1 MLDKLGFLLTPLR
14 NLSGFTDRS
23 MKLYERLLLKR
34 SLDFEKELKV
44 IDLLYHKPEKV
55 LFRKEN
61 PDLRTAQDGDLITV
75 KVVVDDYKIPYK
87 NYQPHKIL
95 CHNQTGFITIV
106 YFKMLDYMKPMF
118 KEGNEIIISGKVEK
132 FNNELQMTHPD
143 YVNNQN
149 IPNYEQIYPL
159 TAGLINKNLRQN
171 IQKILQK
178 IPDLPE
184 WLPNDLLFENG
195 WKSWKESI
203 LSMHNAKN
211 DNELLDNSPYIERL
225 AFDELLANQISF
237 NLVKEK
243 IKSENQKDIFTNK
256 NNSLKK
262 HFLELLQF
270 ELTNDQKNVIQDIEN
285 DLYSQKRMLR
295 LVQGDVGSGK
305 TVVAFLSMLPFLEN
319 HKQIAFMVP
328 TSILATQHFE
338 WLKNICSKSNDIEI
352 IDYNELASNKKNLEN
367 SLLDFDKNE
376 KNIKIKIALL
386 TGKIKGKKREKILN
400 DLKNGDIDILIGTHA
415 IFQENVEF
423 KNLEYV
429 VIDEQHKFGVA
440 QRLNLIEKG
449 KNTDTLIMTATPIPR
464 TLALTIYGDMDISTI
479 KEKPKNRKE
488 IITTSLQK
496 ERFNDL
502 IARIK
507 EKIKENEKIYWI
519 CPLIDESENLPAT
532 PVFQRYEE
540 FKKFFKE
547 EELGL
552 LHGKMTEE
560 EKDKIMADFS
570 DKNGLTKILV
580 STTVVEVGV
589 DVPDATIIIIESPER
604 FGLSQI
610 HQLRGRVGRGDK
622 QSYCILFYEKLTN
635 SLRKRMEILKNSSD
649 GFYIAEEDLKLR
661 GSGEML
667 GVKQSGYQEYLIA
680 NLSTH
685 YTLLLQASKIAK
697 QIVKDKNLLN
707 SESIKILLKMFSYD
721 ETFNRDI
728 FN

>member
-1 MLDKLGFLLTPLR
+1 MLDKLGFLLTPLKK
-14 NLSGFTDRS
+14 LSGFTDRS
-23 MKLYERLLLKR
+23 IKLYERLLLKR

-61 PDLRTAQDGDLITV
+61 PDLRTVQDGDLITV

-95 CHNQTGFITIV
+95 CHNQTGFITVV

-118 KEGNEIIISGKVEK
+118 KEGNEIVISGKVEK

-203 LSMHNAKN
+203 LNMHNAKN

-262 HFLELLQF
+262 YFLELLPF
-270 ELTNDQKNVIQDIEN
+270 ELTNDQKKVIKEIED

-338 WLKNICSKSNDIEI
+338 WLKNICAKSNNIKI
-352 IDYNELASNKKNLEN
+352 IDYNELVSSKKNLEN

-400 DLKNGDIDILIGTHA
+400 ALKNGEIDILIGTHA
-415 IFQENVEF
+415 IFQEKVEF

-507 EKIKENEKIYWI
+507 EKIKENEKVYWV

-547 EELGL
+547 EELAL

-570 DKNGLTKILV
+570 NKNGLAKILV

-661 GSGEML
+661 GAGEML

-680 NLSTH
+680 NLSNH
-685 YTLLLQASKIAK
+685 YTLLLQASKLAK

-707 SESIKILLKMFSYD
+707 SESIKTLLQMFGYD

>member
-61 PDLRTAQDGDLITV
+61 PDLRVAQDGDLITV

-95 CHNQTGFITIV
+95 CRNQTGFITVV

-118 KEGNEIIISGKVEK
+118 KEGNEIVISGKVEK

-243 IKSENQKDIFTNK
+243 IKLENQKDIFVNK

-262 HFLELLQF
+262 YFLELLPF
-270 ELTNDQKNVIQDIEN
+270 ELTNDQKKVIKEIED

-338 WLKNICSKSNDIEI
+338 WLKNICTKSNNIEI
-352 IDYNELASNKKNLEN
+352 IDYNELASSKKNLEN

-400 DLKNGDIDILIGTHA
+400 ALKNGDIDILIGTHA
-415 IFQENVEF
+415 IFQEKVEF

-570 DKNGLTKILV
+570 DKNGLAKILI

-604 FGLSQI
+604 FGLSQM

-680 NLSTH
+680 NLSSH
-685 YTLLLQASKIAK
+685 YTLLLQASKLAK
-697 QIVKDKNLLN
+697 QIVKDKSLLN
-707 SESIKILLKMFSYD
+707 SESIKTLLQMFSYD

>member
-1 MLDKLGFLLTPLR
+1 MLDKLGFLLTPLKK
-14 NLSGFTDRS
+14 LSGFTDRS

-61 PDLRTAQDGDLITV
+61 PDLRTVQDGDLITV

-118 KEGNEIIISGKVEK
+118 KEGNEIVISGKVEK

-243 IKSENQKDIFTNK
+243 IKLENQKDIFVNK

-262 HFLELLQF
+262 YFLELLPF
-270 ELTNDQKNVIQDIEN
+270 ELTNDQKKVIKEIED

-338 WLKNICSKSNDIEI
+338 WLKNICTKSNNIEI
-352 IDYNELASNKKNLEN
+352 IDYNELASSKKNLEN

-400 DLKNGDIDILIGTHA
+400 ALKNGDIDILIGTHA
-415 IFQENVEF
+415 IFQEKVEF

-680 NLSTH
+680 NLSSH

-707 SESIKILLKMFSYD
+707 SESIKTLLQMFSYD

>member
-1 MLDKLGFLLTPLR
+1 MLDKLGFLLTPLKK
-14 NLSGFTDRS
+14 LSGFTDRS

-61 PDLRTAQDGDLITV
+61 PDLRTVQDGDLITV

-95 CHNQTGFITIV
+95 CHNQTGFITVV

-118 KEGNEIIISGKVEK
+118 KEGNEIVISGKVEK

-243 IKSENQKDIFTNK
+243 IKLENQKDIFVNK

-262 HFLELLQF
+262 YFLELLPF
-270 ELTNDQKNVIQDIEN
+270 ELTNDQKKVIKEIED

-338 WLKNICSKSNDIEI
+338 WLKNICTKSNNIEI
-352 IDYNELASNKKNLEN
+352 IDYNELASSKKNLEN

-400 DLKNGDIDILIGTHA
+400 ALKNGDIDILIGTHA
-415 IFQENVEF
+415 IFQEKVEF

-540 FKKFFKE
+540 FKKFFNE

-560 EKDKIMADFS
+560 EKDEIMADFS
-570 DKNGLTKILV
+570 DKNGLTKILI

-635 SLRKRMEILKNSSD
+635 SLKKRMEILKNSSD

-707 SESIKILLKMFSYD
+707 NESIKTLLQMFSYD

>member
-1 MLDKLGFLLTPLR
+1 MLDKLGFLLTPLKK
-14 NLSGFTDRS
+14 LSGFTDRS

-61 PDLRTAQDGDLITV
+61 PDLRMVQDSDLITV

-95 CHNQTGFITIV
+95 CHNQTGFITVV

-118 KEGNEIIISGKVEK
+118 KEGNEIVISGKVEK

-243 IKSENQKDIFTNK
+243 IKLENQKDIFVNK

-262 HFLELLQF
+262 YFLELLPF
-270 ELTNDQKNVIQDIEN
+270 ELTNDQKKVIKEIED

-338 WLKNICSKSNDIEI
+338 WLKNICAKSNNIEI
-352 IDYNELASNKKNLEN
+352 IDYNELASSKKNLEN

-400 DLKNGDIDILIGTHA
+400 ALKNGDIDILIGTHA
-415 IFQENVEF
+415 IFQEKVEF

-540 FKKFFKE
+540 FKKFFNE

-570 DKNGLTKILV
+570 DKNGLAKILV

-635 SLRKRMEILKNSSD
+635 SLKKRMEILKNSSD

-680 NLSTH
+680 NLSSH

>member
-1 MLDKLGFLLTPLR
+1 MLDKLGFLLTPLKK
-14 NLSGFTDRS
+14 LSGFTDRS

-61 PDLRTAQDGDLITV
+61 PDLRTVQDGDLITV

-95 CHNQTGFITIV
+95 CHNQTGFITVV

-118 KEGNEIIISGKVEK
+118 KEGNEIVISGKVEK

-243 IKSENQKDIFTNK
+243 IKLENQKDIFVNK
-256 NNSLKK
+256 NNFLKK
-262 HFLELLQF
+262 YFLELLPF
-270 ELTNDQKNVIQDIEN
+270 ELTNDQKKVIKEIED

-338 WLKNICSKSNDIEI
+338 WLKNICSKSNNIEI
-352 IDYNELASNKKNLEN
+352 IDYNELASSKKNLEN

-400 DLKNGDIDILIGTHA
+400 ALKNGEIDILIGTHA

-519 CPLIDESENLPAT
+519 CPLIDESDNLPAT

-547 EELGL
+547 KELGL

-570 DKNGLTKILV
+570 DKNGLAKILV

-635 SLRKRMEILKNSSD
+635 SLKKRMEILKNSSD

-685 YTLLLQASKIAK
+685 YTLLLQASKLAK

-707 SESIKILLKMFSYD
+707 SESIKTLLQMFSYD

>member
-1 MLDKLGFLLTPLR
+1 MLDKLGFLLTPLKK
-14 NLSGFTDRS
+14 LSGFTDRS

-61 PDLRTAQDGDLITV
+61 PDLRTVQDSDLITV

-95 CHNQTGFITIV
+95 CHNQTGFITVV

-118 KEGNEIIISGKVEK
+118 KEGNEIVISGKVEK

-243 IKSENQKDIFTNK
+243 IKLENQKDIFVNK

-262 HFLELLQF
+262 YFLELLPF
-270 ELTNDQKNVIQDIEN
+270 ELTNDQKKVIKEIED

-338 WLKNICSKSNDIEI
+338 WLKNICTKSNNIEI
-352 IDYNELASNKKNLEN
+352 IDYNELASSKKNLEN
-367 SLLDFDKNE
+367 SLLDFGKNE

-400 DLKNGDIDILIGTHA
+400 ALKNGDIDILIGTHA
-415 IFQENVEF
+415 IFQEKVEF

-540 FKKFFKE
+540 FKKFFEE

-680 NLSTH
+680 NLSSH

-707 SESIKILLKMFSYD
+707 SESIKTLLQMFSYD

>member
-1 MLDKLGFLLTPLR
+1 MIDKLEFLLTPLR
-14 NLSGFTDRS
+14 NLSGFTDKS

-61 PDLRTAQDGDLITV
+61 PDLRTVQDGDLITV

-95 CHNQTGFITIV
+95 CHNQTGFITVV

-118 KEGNEIIISGKVEK
+118 KEGNEIVISGKVEK

-178 IPDLPE
+178 IPVLPE

-262 HFLELLQF
+262 YFLELLPF
-270 ELTNDQKNVIQDIEN
+270 ELTNDQKKVIKEIED

-338 WLKNICSKSNDIEI
+338 WLKNICAKSNNIEI
-352 IDYNELASNKKNLEN
+352 IDYNELVSSKKNLEN

-400 DLKNGDIDILIGTHA
+400 ALKNGDIDILIGTHA
-415 IFQENVEF
+415 IFQEKVEF

-570 DKNGLTKILV
+570 DKNGLAKILV

-685 YTLLLQASKIAK
+685 YTLLLQASKLAK

-707 SESIKILLKMFSYD
+707 SESIKTLLQMFSYD

>member
-34 SLDFEKELKV
+34 SLDFERELKV

-61 PDLRTAQDGDLITV
+61 PDLRTVQDGDLITV

-95 CHNQTGFITIV
+95 CHNQTGFITVV

-159 TAGLINKNLRQN
+159 TAGLINKSLRQN

-243 IKSENQKDIFTNK
+243 IKLENQKDIFVNK

-262 HFLELLQF
+262 YFLELLSF
-270 ELTNDQKNVIQDIEN
+270 ELTNDQKKVIKEIED

-338 WLKNICSKSNDIEI
+338 WLKNICAKSNNIEI
-352 IDYNELASNKKNLEN
+352 IDYNELASSKKNLEN

-400 DLKNGDIDILIGTHA
+400 ALKNGDIDILIGTHA
-415 IFQENVEF
+415 IFQEKVEF

-570 DKNGLTKILV
+570 DKNGLAKILV

-680 NLSTH
+680 NLSSH
-685 YTLLLQASKIAK
+685 YTLLLQASKLAK

-707 SESIKILLKMFSYD
+707 SESIKTLLQMFSYD

>member
-14 NLSGFTDRS
+14 NLSGFTDRTI
-23 MKLYERLLLKR
+23 KIYERLLLKR

-61 PDLRTAQDGDLITV
+61 PDLRTVQDGDLITV

-118 KEGNEIIISGKVEK
+118 KEGNEIVISGKVEK

-243 IKSENQKDIFTNK
+243 IKLENQKDIFVNK

-262 HFLELLQF
+262 YFLELLPF
-270 ELTNDQKNVIQDIEN
+270 ELTNDQKKVIKEIED

-338 WLKNICSKSNDIEI
+338 WLKNICTKSNNIEI
-352 IDYNELASNKKNLEN
+352 IDYNELASSKKNLEN

-400 DLKNGDIDILIGTHA
+400 ALKNGDIDILIGTHA
-415 IFQENVEF
+415 IFQEKVEF

-560 EKDKIMADFS
+560 GKDKIMADFS

-680 NLSTH
+680 NLSSH

-707 SESIKILLKMFSYD
+707 SESIKTLLQMFSYD

>member
-1 MLDKLGFLLTPLR
+1 MLDKLGFLLTPLKK
-14 NLSGFTDRS
+14 LSGFTDRS

-61 PDLRTAQDGDLITV
+61 PDLRTVQDGDLITV

-95 CHNQTGFITIV
+95 CHNQTGFITVV

-118 KEGNEIIISGKVEK
+118 KEGNEIVISGKVEK

-243 IKSENQKDIFTNK
+243 IKLENQKDIFVNK

-262 HFLELLQF
+262 YFLELLPF
-270 ELTNDQKNVIQDIEN
+270 ELTNDQKKVIKEIEDN
-285 DLYSQKRMLR
+285 LYSQKRMLR

-338 WLKNICSKSNDIEI
+338 WLKNICTKSNNIEI
-352 IDYNELASNKKNLEN
+352 MNNNK
-367 SLLDFDKNE
+367 
-376 KNIKIKIALL
+376 
-386 TGKIKGKKREKILN
+386 
-400 DLKNGDIDILIGTHA
+400 
-415 IFQENVEF
+415 
-423 KNLEYV
+423 
-429 VIDEQHKFGVA
+429 
-440 QRLNLIEKG
+440 
-449 KNTDTLIMTATPIPR
+449 
-464 TLALTIYGDMDISTI
+464 
-479 KEKPKNRKE
+479 
-488 IITTSLQK
+488 
-496 ERFNDL
+496 
-502 IARIK
+502 
-507 EKIKENEKIYWI
+507 
-519 CPLIDESENLPAT
+519 
-532 PVFQRYEE
+532 
-540 FKKFFKE
+540 
-547 EELGL
+547 
-552 LHGKMTEE
+552 
-560 EKDKIMADFS
+560 
-570 DKNGLTKILV
+570 
-580 STTVVEVGV
+580 
-589 DVPDATIIIIESPER
+589 
-604 FGLSQI
+604 
-610 HQLRGRVGRGDK
+610 
-622 QSYCILFYEKLTN
+622 
-635 SLRKRMEILKNSSD
+635 
-649 GFYIAEEDLKLR
+649 
-661 GSGEML
+661 
-667 GVKQSGYQEYLIA
+667 
-680 NLSTH
+680 
-685 YTLLLQASKIAK
+685 
-697 QIVKDKNLLN
+697 
-707 SESIKILLKMFSYD
+707 
-721 ETFNRDI
+721 
-728 FN
+728 

>member
-61 PDLRTAQDGDLITV
+61 PDLRIVQDSDLITV

-95 CHNQTGFITIV
+95 CHNQTGFITVV

-118 KEGNEIIISGKVEK
+118 KEGNEIVISGKVEK

-243 IKSENQKDIFTNK
+243 IKLENQKDIFVNK

-262 HFLELLQF
+262 YFLELLPF
-270 ELTNDQKNVIQDIEN
+270 ELTNDQKKVIKEIED

-338 WLKNICSKSNDIEI
+338 WLKNICAKSNNIEI
-352 IDYNELASNKKNLEN
+352 IDYNELASSKKNLEN
-367 SLLDFDKNE
+367 SLLDFGKNE

-400 DLKNGDIDILIGTHA
+400 ALKNGDIDILIGTHA
-415 IFQENVEF
+415 IFQEKVEF

-635 SLRKRMEILKNSSD
+635 SLKKRMEILKNSSD

-680 NLSTH
+680 NLSSH

-707 SESIKILLKMFSYD
+707 SESIKTLLQMFSYD
-721 ETFNRDI
+721 ETFNKDI

>member
-14 NLSGFTDRS
+14 KLSSFTDRS

-61 PDLRTAQDGDLITV
+61 PDLRTVQDGDLITV

-95 CHNQTGFITIV
+95 CHNQTGFITVV

-243 IKSENQKDIFTNK
+243 IKLENQKDIFVNK

-262 HFLELLQF
+262 HFLELLPF
-270 ELTNDQKNVIQDIEN
+270 ELTNDQKKVIKEIED

-338 WLKNICSKSNDIEI
+338 WLKNICAKSNNIEI
-352 IDYNELASNKKNLEN
+352 IDYNELASSKKNLEN

-400 DLKNGDIDILIGTHA
+400 ALKNGDIDILIGTHA
-415 IFQENVEF
+415 IFQEKVEF

-502 IARIK
+502 IVRIK

-570 DKNGLTKILV
+570 DKNGLAKILV

-635 SLRKRMEILKNSSD
+635 SLKKRMEILKNSSD

-680 NLSTH
+680 NLSSH
-685 YTLLLQASKIAK
+685 YTLLLQASKLAK
-697 QIVKDKNLLN
+697 QIVKDKSLLN
-707 SESIKILLKMFSYD
+707 SEAIKILLQMFNYD

>member
-1 MLDKLGFLLTPLR
+1 MLDKLGFLLTPLKK
-14 NLSGFTDRS
+14 LSGFTDRS

-61 PDLRTAQDGDLITV
+61 PDLRTVQDGDLITV

-118 KEGNEIIISGKVEK
+118 KEGNEIVISGKVEK

-243 IKSENQKDIFTNK
+243 IKLENQKDIFVNK

-262 HFLELLQF
+262 YFLELLPF
-270 ELTNDQKNVIQDIEN
+270 ELTNDQKKVIKEIED

-338 WLKNICSKSNDIEI
+338 WLKNICTKSNNIEI
-352 IDYNELASNKKNLEN
+352 IDYNKLASSKKNLEN

-400 DLKNGDIDILIGTHA
+400 ALKNGEIDILIGTHA

-423 KNLEYV
+423 KNLEYI

-502 IARIK
+502 ITRIK

-570 DKNGLTKILV
+570 DKNGLAKILV

-680 NLSTH
+680 NLSSH

-707 SESIKILLKMFSYD
+707 SESIKTLLQMFSYD

>member
-1 MLDKLGFLLTPLR
+1 MLDKLGFLLTPLKK
-14 NLSGFTDRS
+14 LSGFTDRS

-61 PDLRTAQDGDLITV
+61 PDLRTVQDGDLITV

-95 CHNQTGFITIV
+95 CHNQTGFITVV

-118 KEGNEIIISGKVEK
+118 KEGNEIVISGKVEK

-243 IKSENQKDIFTNK
+243 IKLENQKDIFVNK

-262 HFLELLQF
+262 YFLELLPF
-270 ELTNDQKNVIQDIEN
+270 ELTNDQKKVIKEIEDN
-285 DLYSQKRMLR
+285 LYSQKRMLR

-338 WLKNICSKSNDIEI
+338 WLKNICTKSNNIEI
-352 IDYNELASNKKNLEN
+352 IDYNKLASSKKNLEN

-400 DLKNGDIDILIGTHA
+400 ALKNGEIDILIGTHA
-415 IFQENVEF
+415 IFQEKVEF

-502 IARIK
+502 ITRIK

-570 DKNGLTKILV
+570 DKNGLAKILV

-661 GSGEML
+661 GSSEML

-680 NLSTH
+680 NLSSH

>member
-1 MLDKLGFLLTPLR
+1 MLDKLEFLLTPLR

-61 PDLRTAQDGDLITV
+61 PDLRTVQDGDLITV

-95 CHNQTGFITIV
+95 CHNQTGFITVV

-118 KEGNEIIISGKVEK
+118 KEGNEIVISGKVEK

-159 TAGLINKNLRQN
+159 TAGLVNKNLRQN

-243 IKSENQKDIFTNK
+243 IKSENQKDIFVNK

-262 HFLELLQF
+262 HFLELLPF
-270 ELTNDQKNVIQDIEN
+270 ELTNDQKKVIREIED

-338 WLKNICSKSNDIEI
+338 WLKNICTKSNNIEI
-352 IDYNELASNKKNLEN
+352 IDYNELVSSKKNLEN

-400 DLKNGDIDILIGTHA
+400 ALKNGDIDILIGTHA

-604 FGLSQI
+604 FGLSQM

-685 YTLLLQASKIAK
+685 YTLLLQASKLAK

-707 SESIKILLKMFSYD
+707 SESIKTLLQMFSYD

>member
-23 MKLYERLLLKR
+23 MKIYERLLLKR
-34 SLDFEKELKV
+34 SLDFERELKV

-61 PDLRTAQDGDLITV
+61 PDLRTVQDGDLITV

-95 CHNQTGFITIV
+95 CHNQTGFITVV

-118 KEGNEIIISGKVEK
+118 KEGNEIVISGKVEK

-243 IKSENQKDIFTNK
+243 IKLENQKDIFANK

-262 HFLELLQF
+262 YFLELLPF
-270 ELTNDQKNVIQDIEN
+270 ELTNDQKKVIKEIED

-338 WLKNICSKSNDIEI
+338 WLKNICTKSNNIEI
-352 IDYNELASNKKNLEN
+352 IDYNELASSKKNLEN
-367 SLLDFDKNE
+367 SLLYFDKNE

-400 DLKNGDIDILIGTHA
+400 ALKNGEIDILIGTHA

-552 LHGKMTEE
+552 LHGKMAEE

-635 SLRKRMEILKNSSD
+635 SLKKRMEILKNSSD

-680 NLSTH
+680 NLSSH

-697 QIVKDKNLLN
+697 QIVKDKSLLN
-707 SESIKILLKMFSYD
+707 SESIKILLKMFNYD

>member
-14 NLSGFTDRS
+14 NLSGFTDKS

-61 PDLRTAQDGDLITV
+61 PDLRMVQDGDLITV
-75 KVVVDDYKIPYK
+75 KVVVDDYKAPYK

-95 CHNQTGFITIV
+95 CHNQTGFITVV

-262 HFLELLQF
+262 YFLELLPF
-270 ELTNDQKNVIQDIEN
+270 ELTNDQKKVIKEIED

-338 WLKNICSKSNDIEI
+338 WLKNICNKSNDIEI
-352 IDYNELASNKKNLEN
+352 IDYNELASSKKNLEN

-400 DLKNGDIDILIGTHA
+400 ALKNGDIDILIGTHA
-415 IFQENVEF
+415 IFQEKVEF

-488 IITTSLQK
+488 SITTSLQK

-502 IARIK
+502 ITRIK

-570 DKNGLTKILV
+570 DKNGLTKILI

-604 FGLSQI
+604 FGLSQM

-635 SLRKRMEILKNSSD
+635 SLRKRIEILKNSSD

-661 GSGEML
+661 GAGEML

-685 YTLLLQASKIAK
+685 YTLLLQASKLAK

-707 SESIKILLKMFSYD
+707 SESIKILLKMFNYD

>member
-61 PDLRTAQDGDLITV
+61 PDLKTVQDGDLITV

-95 CHNQTGFITIV
+95 CHNQTGFITVV

-132 FNNELQMTHPD
+132 FNNELQITHPD

-243 IKSENQKDIFTNK
+243 IKLENQKDIFVNK

-262 HFLELLQF
+262 YFLELLPF
-270 ELTNDQKNVIQDIEN
+270 ELTNDQKKVIKEIED

-338 WLKNICSKSNDIEI
+338 WLKNICTKSNNIEI
-352 IDYNELASNKKNLEN
+352 IDYNELASSKKNLEN

-400 DLKNGDIDILIGTHA
+400 ALKNGEIDILIGTHA
-415 IFQENVEF
+415 IFQEKVEF

-635 SLRKRMEILKNSSD
+635 SLKKRMEILKNSSD

-680 NLSTH
+680 NLSSH
-685 YTLLLQASKIAK
+685 YTLLLQASKLAK

-707 SESIKILLKMFSYD
+707 SESIKILLQMFSYD

>member
-1 MLDKLGFLLTPLR
+1 MLDKLGFLLTPLKK
-14 NLSGFTDRS
+14 LSGFTDRS

-61 PDLRTAQDGDLITV
+61 PDLRTVQDGDLITV

-95 CHNQTGFITIV
+95 CHNQTGFITVV

-118 KEGNEIIISGKVEK
+118 KEGNEIVISGKVEK

-243 IKSENQKDIFTNK
+243 IKLENQKDIFVNK

-262 HFLELLQF
+262 YFLELLPF
-270 ELTNDQKNVIQDIEN
+270 ELTNDQKKVIKEIEDN
-285 DLYSQKRMLR
+285 LYSQKRMLR

-338 WLKNICSKSNDIEI
+338 WLKNICTKSNNIEI
-352 IDYNELASNKKNLEN
+352 IDYNKLASSKKNLEN

-400 DLKNGDIDILIGTHA
+400 ALKNGEIDILIGTHA
-415 IFQENVEF
+415 IFQEKVEF

-502 IARIK
+502 ITRIK

-570 DKNGLTKILV
+570 DKNGLAKILV

-680 NLSTH
+680 NLSSH